1 MRVTHLVLPQ
11 PAATELV
18 DEVTARQTM
27 VDHGSIAA
35 QRTHTER
42 HVGQGYRG
50 NRSPVIHRATG
61 SAGHTVGMN
70 FWYGANVADEA
81 ELRLCG
87 DIAGK
92 RVIELG
98 IAATPNSIA
107 AATAGAKAIALDP
120 DPQAITAL
128 RAAAERHE
136 VRIEC
141 HQGDLA
147 DLGFATSASVDLV
160 IASHSLAGVDD
171 LSRLLRQV
179 HRVLKPGA
187 NFIVAMPHPVAAMFG
202 PDHQLH
208 YAYGATSLTFG
219 GLLMTFERTN
229 FHLDA
234 VHELNDRRHRDA
246 AYPSVVVMRAKKQ
259 GV

>member
-1 MRVTHLVLPQ
+1 
-11 PAATELV
+11 
-18 DEVTARQTM
+18 
-27 VDHGSIAA
+27 
-35 QRTHTER
+35 
-42 HVGQGYRG
+42 
-50 NRSPVIHRATG
+50 
-61 SAGHTVGMN
+61 MN
-70 FWYGANVADEA
+70 IWYGANVADEA

-160 IASHSLAGVDD
+160 IASHSLAGIDD
-171 LSRLLRQV
+171 LSRL
-179 HRVLKPGA
+179 
-187 NFIVAMPHPVAAMFG
+187 
-202 PDHQLH
+202 HQLH

>member
-1 MRVTHLVLPQ
+1 M
-11 PAATELV
+11 
-18 DEVTARQTM
+18 
-27 VDHGSIAA
+27 SI
-35 QRTHTER
+35 
-42 HVGQGYRG
+42 
-50 NRSPVIHRATG
+50 
-61 SAGHTVGMN
+61 
-70 FWYGANVADEA
+70 WYGANVADEA

-98 IAATPNSIA
+98 IAATPNSITMA
-107 AATAGAKAIALDP
+107 ASGAKAIALDP
-120 DPQAITAL
+120 DPQAIAAL

-136 VRIEC
+136 VRVEC

-160 IASHSLAGVDD
+160 VASHSLHGVDD

-187 NFIVAMPHPVAAMFG
+187 GFVVAMPHPVAAMFG
-202 PDHQLH
+202 PDRTVH
-208 YAYGATSLTFG
+208 YAYGAASLTFAD
-219 GLLMTFERTN
+219 LVMAFERTN
-229 FHLDA
+229 FHVDA
-234 VHELNDRRHRDA
+234 MHELNDRRHRDA
-246 AYPSVVVMRAKKQ
+246 IHPSVLVLRAKKQ

>member
-1 MRVTHLVLPQ
+1 
-11 PAATELV
+11 
-18 DEVTARQTM
+18 
-27 VDHGSIAA
+27 
-35 QRTHTER
+35 
-42 HVGQGYRG
+42 
-50 NRSPVIHRATG
+50 
-61 SAGHTVGMN
+61 MN